1 MSSFNFGKE
10 LSKGQK
16 FNFGKSDDLSKIRID
31 LTWEGDADLD
41 VCAFLVGDDG
51 ILTNKEDFVFYNSD
65 MRWRPV
71 SEDNVTEG
79 KIELFD
85 IATHRTK
92 KAWKSM
98 TVPVSAD
105 TSVIGSPD
113 VAGDDDGG
121 KNCETMHVVL
131 DRVGVKIRAIIF
143 GAAIYTGSGDE
154 NVTFGS
160 VKNPAI
166 LVTNEE
172 TGESLCHFN
181 IKDNFADET
190 ALEAGRILLN
200 DEGEWEFEPMGTG
213 YTGGMPTLADIYA

>member
-16 FNFGKSDDLSKIRID
+16 FNFGKSDDLSKIRVD

-98 TVPVSAD
+98 TVPSQ
-105 TSVIGSPD
+105 
-113 VAGDDDGG
+113 
-121 KNCETMHVVL
+121 
-131 DRVGVKIRAIIF
+131 
-143 GAAIYTGSGDE
+143 
-154 NVTFGS
+154 
-160 VKNPAI
+160 
-166 LVTNEE
+166 
-172 TGESLCHFN
+172 
-181 IKDNFADET
+181 
-190 ALEAGRILLN
+190 
-200 DEGEWEFEPMGTG
+200 
-213 YTGGMPTLADIYA
+213 PTRP